1 MYVTIFVLAMIAVI
15 MFHEFGHFA
24 TAKAFGMK
32 CEKFFLGFGPT
43 LWSVH
48 KGETE
53 YGVKA
58 IPAGGFVKITGM
70 SRFEEIDPGDAGRTF
85 HEQRAWKRA
94 IVLSAGSFTHFIVA
108 WALLFGALA
117 FIGLGT
123 AEGTNAVDVVSEDSP
138 AAAAGLTEGDRI
150 VAVDG
155 QPTADFEAVRS
166 AILPRGGQTVTLTVE
181 RDGARQEV
189 SATIA
194 AQTPTG
200 EEAGFLGVGPEVI
213 VHPPVPLGAGEALAE
228 TWNGDLSLWNLTRET
243 MLGLG
248 RALSPAGLSEW
259 LGSVGDEG
267 PRSPEGPIS
276 LVGVGQA
283 VSALGQSGDLFAVLA
298 ILASLNIVL
307 GVLNMLPLP
316 PLDGGHLAVLATE
329 ETVNKARRIR
339 GKEGRWSLDPA
350 KLTPIALAVI
360 MFFVVIS
367 LTALYV
373 DIVKPASELFQ

>member
-1 MYVTIFVLAMIAVI
+1 MYVTIFVLSMIAVI

-43 LWSVH
+43 LWSFR

-70 SRFEEIDPGDAGRTF
+70 SRYEEIDPADAGRTF
-85 HEQRAWKRA
+85 HEQKAWKRA
-94 IVLSAGSFTHFIVA
+94 IVLSAGSFTHFVVA

-117 FIGLGT
+117 FIGYGMQ
-123 AEGTNAVDVVSEDSP
+123 EGTNAVAVVSEDSP
-138 AAAAGLTEGDRI
+138 AQAAGLREGDRI

-155 QPTADFEAVRS
+155 SPTTDFESVRDAVV
-166 AILPRGGQTVTLTVE
+166 PRGGDTVTLTVE
-181 RDGARQEV
+181 RGGERQDLAVAIADRTPDGER
-189 SATIA
+189 
-194 AQTPTG
+194 
-200 EEAGFLGVGPEVI
+200 AGFLGVGPEVVI
-213 VHPPVPLGAGEALAE
+213 HPAEPMGLGGAWSE
-228 TWNGDLSLWNLTRET
+228 TWTGRLSLWNLTRDT
-243 MLGLG
+243 MVGLAS
-248 RALSPAGLSEW
+248 ALSPAGLAEW
-259 LGSVGDEG
+259 LGTVGDEG

-283 VSALGQSGDLFAVLA
+283 VSALGQSGDVFPILA

-316 PLDGGHLAVLATE
+316 PLDGGHLAVLVTE
-329 ETVNKARRIR
+329 ETVNKTRRLR

-360 MFFVVIS
+360 LFFVVIS